1 MRNERNTTSVKAS
14 LCMIAV
20 SLPLAVLPFLLQVI
34 VPFLSVSSQ
43 LCATADSPSLFTHHG
58 PRFVPLP
65 IPQHVAPSSV
75 SA

>member
-1 MRNERNTTSVKAS
+1 MRNKRNTASVKAS

-20 SLPLAVLPFLLQVI
+20 FLPRAVLLFLLRVI
-34 VPFLSVSSQ
+34 VPFFSASSQ
-43 LCATADSPSLFTHHG
+43 VCAAADSPALFTHHG